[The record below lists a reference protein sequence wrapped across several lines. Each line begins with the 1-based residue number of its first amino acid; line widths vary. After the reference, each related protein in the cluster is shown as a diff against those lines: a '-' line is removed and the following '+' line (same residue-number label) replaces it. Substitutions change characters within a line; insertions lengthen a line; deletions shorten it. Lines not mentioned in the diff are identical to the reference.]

1 MLLVNHRRSPMYFLI
16 RRATMKAELKK
27 TGDLGDIAMNCK
39 STQRLLFPP
48 PPLTVRSLFK
58 EFKSLAKM
66 EVVFYT
72 RIDCR
77 ERNHKTVKQV

>member
-1 MLLVNHRRSPMYFLI
+1 
-16 RRATMKAELKK
+16 MKAELKK

-58 EFKSLAKM
+58 EFKNLAKM
-66 EVVFYT
+66 AKKRVYF
-72 RIDCR
+72 IDAFR
-77 ERNHKTVKQV
+77 GGDRAWLRDPAVKTVIKP